1 MPNLLCEGACSGG
14 LVRLS
19 TWAPT
24 TDANRA
30 FWPRPCRDAV
40 NDRESVPVPPCIG
53 RAESSA
59 VTSGW
64 VCAECGHERVWG

>member
-24 TDANRA
+24 TDATSFLASAR
-30 FWPRPCRDAV
+30 RDASMTETK
-40 NDRESVPVPPCIG
+40 RLPVPPASAEPSRRRS
-53 RAESSA
+53 RA
-59 VTSGW
+59 VGL
-64 VCAECGHERVWG
+64 C

>member
-24 TDANRA
+24 TDATSFLASAR
-30 FWPRPCRDAV
+30 RDASMTETKRLQCRPHRPSRV
-40 NDRESVPVPPCIG
+40 VGGHER
-53 RAESSA
+53 
-59 VTSGW
+59 W
-64 VCAECGHERVWG
+64 VCAECGHEQVWG